1 MSRHSRFHSALI
13 AAVGLGIFA
22 AAQAAPPAG
31 APPELKIAVVAFLSG
46 PASGPFGIPSRNAAD
61 VWIEKINREGG
72 IGGVKVV
79 PVFTDEAGP
88 ADKVVTEFRRLAL
101 DEKVS
106 AVIGYISSANCL
118 AVPPVAD
125 ELKVLTIESDCGTD
139 RVFEEAKHPTSSAHT
154 HTPSSTAWARPGTSS
169 ASTRT

>member
-1 MSRHSRFHSALI
+1 MTRYSQAIAGLI
-13 AAVGLGIFA
+13 ALTSLCIPATVA
-22 AAQAAPPAG
+22 RAAPVAG
-31 APPELKIAVVAFLSG
+31 APAELKIGVVAFLSG
-46 PASGPFGIPSRNAAD
+46 PASGPFGIPSRNAAEI
-61 VWIEKINREGG
+61 WIDKINREGG

-106 AVIGYISSANCL
+106 AVMGYISSANCL

-125 ELKVLTIESDCGTD
+125 E
-139 RVFEEAKHPTSSAHT
+139 
-154 HTPSSTAWARPGTSS
+154 
-169 ASTRT
+169 

>member
-1 MSRHSRFHSALI
+1 MSRHSRLHSALI
-13 AAVGLGIFA
+13 AVVGVGIFVG

-88 ADKVVTEFRRLAL
+88 ADKVVTEFRRLAPSYPNTIVINRDTREFHDRAGL
-101 DEKVS
+101 LAEPVGT
-106 AVIGYISSANCL
+106 AVG
-118 AVPPVAD
+118 P
-125 ELKVLTIESDCGTD
+125 
-139 RVFEEAKHPTSSAHT
+139 
-154 HTPSSTAWARPGTSS
+154 
-169 ASTRT
+169 

>member
-1 MSRHSRFHSALI
+1 MTRRSKVI
-13 AAVGLGIFA
+13 AALMVATSACAFSAGL
-22 AAQAAPPAG
+22 QAAPRAG
-31 APPELKIAVVAFLSG
+31 APAELKIGVVAFLSG
-46 PASGPFGIPSRNAAD
+46 PASGPFGIPSRNAAQL
-61 VWIEKINREGG
+61 WIDKINREGG

-106 AVIGYISSANCL
+106 AVMGYISSANCL

-125 ELKVLTIESDCGTD
+125 ELKVLTILADCGTD
-139 RVFEEAKHPTSSAHT
+139 RV
-154 HTPSSTAWARPGTSS
+154 
-169 ASTRT
+169 